1 MATTAFKNGLLALAV
16 TTGLLAGGCTTLP
29 SCAWGKC
36 ASPRTFA
43 LAPQTSER
51 VYPLSYEPIFLAVK
65 EHLERRGY
73 PLAVAERDR
82 IETEPYA
89 EKEFAR
95 FLGIRYRWVV
105 QIRKMDW
112 LNTAVTPRLY
122 LHEEGRLPRE
132 LTPGLWPEPYRY
144 FYYQI
149 EARLR
154 EAHLQPQTDPAGRS

>member
-1 MATTAFKNGLLALAV
+1 MIKAFPKRHLPTIAAIVGLLV
-16 TTGLLAGGCTTLP
+16 SGCTTLP

-51 VYPLSYEPIFLAVK
+51 VYPLSYEPVYLAVK
-65 EHLERRGY
+65 EHLEKRGY
-73 PLAVAERDR
+73 PLATADGDF

-89 EKEFAR
+89 EREFAR
-95 FLGIRYRWVV
+95 FLKLRYRWEV
-105 QIRKMDW
+105 QVRKMDSY
-112 LNTAVTPRLY
+112 NTAVTPKLY
-122 LHEEGRLPRE
+122 LHEEGRMPRF

-149 EARLR
+149 EQTLR
-154 EAHLQPQTDPAGRS
+154 APYEASQS

>member
-1 MATTAFKNGLLALAV
+1 MSKATFTLGWFAVAAGLLL
-16 TTGLLAGGCTTLP
+16 GGCTSLP

-51 VYPLSYEPIFLAVK
+51 VYPLRYEPVYLAVK
-65 EHLERRGY
+65 EHLETRGY
-73 PLAVAERDR
+73 PLAVVGDDL

-105 QIRKMDW
+105 QVRKMDW
-112 LNTAVTPRLY
+112 LNTAVTPKLY
-122 LHEEGRLPRE
+122 LHEEGRAPRL
-132 LTPGLWPEPYRY
+132 LTAGLWPEPYRY
-144 FYYQI
+144 FYYHL
-149 EARLR
+149 EASLR
-154 EAHLQPQTDPAGRS
+154 ETYLASLAAP